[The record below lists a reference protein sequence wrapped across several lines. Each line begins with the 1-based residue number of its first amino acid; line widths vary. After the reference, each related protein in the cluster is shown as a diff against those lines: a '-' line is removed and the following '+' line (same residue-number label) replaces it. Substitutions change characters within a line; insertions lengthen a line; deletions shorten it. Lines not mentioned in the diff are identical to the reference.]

1 MNSNCLINVF
11 NLAKEVG
18 TEEAKRE
25 AFEIAKRVI
34 SEMGNQQPSLNAG
47 NSEEGSTTSDN
58 TSLVECIICGKTMSQ
73 MARHLLY
80 VHGISAKEYRNN
92 FKLPTVSKVRRE
104 QAIKRNLHYFGNM
117 SFEERQ
123 EFTKKATIANQRPA
137 SIALREKHR
146 LENLTPDKLSNAGH
160 KRAMKYWEQ
169 VRSGKIDDTF
179 RKRRIS
185 STWRKNMSDPVKLSE
200 FVSKVMRIKTKK
212 YVIAGREYMFRSSY
226 EYEFAKSCILLNVDF
241 KYEPFGL
248 PKSDGRTYIPDF
260 VIGNTVVEIKS
271 DHLFKS
277 EENDLRREA
286 SVRAGYNYVLLMDK
300 EIFGGNLHSIIGKI
314 ATSAQT
320 D

>member
-1 MNSNCLINVF
+1 MDTNCLTDIF
-11 NLAKEVG
+11 SKAKELG
-18 TEEAKRE
+18 TLDAKRE
-25 AFEIAKRVI
+25 AFRAAKSI
-34 SEMGNQQPSLNAG
+34 LMKMGNQQPSLNTG
-47 NSEEGSTTSDN
+47 NSEEGSTTSDD

-80 VHGISAKEYRNN
+80 VHGISAEEYRDN
-92 FKLPTVSKVRRE
+92 FKLPTISKVRRE
-104 QAIKRNLHYFGNM
+104 QAIKRNVDYFGNM

-123 EFTKKATIANQRPA
+123 EFTKKATIANQRPD

-146 LENLTPDKLSNAGH
+146 LENLTPEKLSNAGH
-160 KRAMKYWEQ
+160 KRAMKYWEK
-169 VRSGKIDDTF
+169 VRTGEINDNV

-185 STWRKNMSDPVKLSE
+185 STWRKNMSDPDKLSD
-200 FVSKVMRIKTKK
+200 FVSKVMHVKTKK
-212 YVIAGREYMFRSSY
+212 YIIAGREYLFRSSY

-271 DHLFKS
+271 EHLFRS

-286 SVRAGYNYVLLMDK
+286 SIKAGYNYVLLMDK
-300 EIFGGNLHSIIGKI
+300 EISGGNLHSIIGRI

-320 D
+320 E